1 MIESRFIEKLL
12 NGRKVEWKSLE
23 DIAEIYGGL
32 SGKTKSDFENGN
44 AKYITYKNVFDN
56 IEINFDILETVKIT
70 QTETQHKV
78 KYGDV
83 LFTASSETANDVG
96 MSSVVTKEIEYDV
109 YLNSFS
115 FGLRF
120 NENIKIIPEYS
131 KYLFRTYSIRNE
143 ISKTASGVTRF
154 NISKARFKKI
164 IIPIP
169 PIDVQQEIVRIL
181 DAFTSLTAELTA
193 ELTSRQKQYQY
204 FRDKLLN
211 FDDISDRGGYETNS
225 ITKALWHNKEVVFKA
240 LGEVGTLIRGNG
252 LQKKDFTEVGV
263 PAIHYG
269 QIYTYYGLETNK
281 TLSFVST
288 ELAQKLRKVDKG
300 DVVITNTSENLED
313 VGKAV
318 AYFGEEQAVTG
329 GHATIFKPS
338 NEILTKFFVYLTL
351 SPKFIE
357 QKRKLAKGT
366 KVIDVS
372 ATDMAKIK
380 VPIPDLQTQQ
390 KIVEILDKFEH
401 LTNSITEGL
410 PKEIELR
417 RKQYEYYREQLLS
430 FPQ

>member
-204 FRDKLLN
+204 FKEHLLN
-211 FDDISDRGGYETNS
+211 INNNIVWKSLSEITITTKNIKWENNKKNYRYIDLTSVNRENNRITETIEINAKNAPSRAQKIIEKNDILFATTRPTQQRMTIVPEEYDSQIASTGYCVLRPNKEEVLPEWIYYNISTIDFKNYVEEYQSGSAYPAISDYKVKEYKIPIPS
-225 ITKALWHNKEVVFKA
+225 IQMQEK
-240 LGEVGTLIRGNG
+240 LISILNRFEELTHSIEAG
-252 LQKKDFTEVGV
+252 LPNEIQ
-263 PAIHYG
+263 
-269 QIYTYYGLETNK
+269 
-281 TLSFVST
+281 
-288 ELAQKLRKVDKG
+288 LRK
-300 DVVITNTSENLED
+300 
-313 VGKAV
+313 
-318 AYFGEEQAVTG
+318 Q
-329 GHATIFKPS
+329 
-338 NEILTKFFVYLTL
+338 
-351 SPKFIE
+351 
-357 QKRKLAKGT
+357 
-366 KVIDVS
+366 
-372 ATDMAKIK
+372 
-380 VPIPDLQTQQ
+380 
-390 KIVEILDKFEH
+390 
-401 LTNSITEGL
+401 
-410 PKEIELR
+410 
-417 RKQYEYYREQLLS
+417 QYEYYRNMLLN
-430 FPQ
+430 FK